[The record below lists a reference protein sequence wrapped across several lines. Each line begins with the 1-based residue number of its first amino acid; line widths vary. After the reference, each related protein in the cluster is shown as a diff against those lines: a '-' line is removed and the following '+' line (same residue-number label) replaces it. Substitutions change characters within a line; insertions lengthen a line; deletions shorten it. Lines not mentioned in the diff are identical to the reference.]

1 IPMGKR
7 ITEDDPYFSQISRQ
21 WSDTLRRGL
30 QEMPKP
36 TDDYWR

>member
-1 IPMGKR
+1 
-7 ITEDDPYFSQISRQ
+7 SQISKQ

>member
-1 IPMGKR
+1 
-7 ITEDDPYFSQISRQ
+7 ISRQ

>member
-1 IPMGKR
+1 
-7 ITEDDPYFSQISRQ
+7 PYFSQISRQ